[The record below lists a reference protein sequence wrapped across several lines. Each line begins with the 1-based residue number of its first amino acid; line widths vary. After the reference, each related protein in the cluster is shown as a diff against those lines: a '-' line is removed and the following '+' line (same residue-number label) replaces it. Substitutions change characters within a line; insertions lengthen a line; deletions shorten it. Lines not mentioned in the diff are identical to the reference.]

1 MPQQSSSQEGYVP
14 LVERDAD
21 QVGGAGAP
29 SIQRGVPGG
38 VGGAGICVYSREGC
52 SILARGQYMKK
63 CVYSKYNLL
72 NSSCQNIKKCVF
84 TSSY

>member
-38 VGGAGICVYSREGC
+38 VGGRGFVFIVERDAVFWPGA
-52 SILARGQYMKK
+52 SI
-63 CVYSKYNLL
+63 
-72 NSSCQNIKKCVF
+72 
-84 TSSY
+84 